1 MSLELQIRASRS
13 ELGCPEFLLRV
24 PRPLASYFTC
34 AKTPGTPV
42 LDVQGLVELFKTS
55 FAALGAVSLPQRSQ
69 GGDRRSED
77 MSEGRDTAPKAERAA
92 HLAKCSA

>member
-1 MSLELQIRASRS
+1 MFLELHIQATRS
-13 ELGCPEFLLRV
+13 GLGCPEFLLRV
-24 PRPLASYFTC
+24 PRPLASSLTC

-42 LDVQGLVELFKTS
+42 LDVQGLVELFKTT

-69 GGDRRSED
+69 GGGRRPED